1 MGNSDDNMVPPL
13 YSEALVHRPEACS
26 AMLEMLTSNPSPNP
40 SPITIVLC
48 TKCFENEFGMVVKNI
63 YIYNNNIIYYY
74 TIFDIIW
81 YIYNKS
87 IELFS

>member
-1 MGNSDDNMVPPL
+1 MSFMMGNSDDNMVPPL

-48 TKCFENEFGMVVKNI
+48 TKGF
-63 YIYNNNIIYYY
+63 
-74 TIFDIIW
+74 
-81 YIYNKS
+81 
-87 IELFS
+87 